1 MANNNSGEIK
11 TYAPIR
17 VMTEEGKAAFAQQV
31 FDETQGRFQSAIN
44 QDLNRAVAGADD
56 KSRTGNTNATSI
68 EDKVNSLIDCVLLM
82 IQGVVFHS
90 GTPFVSPEELSSH
103 LELLRYTYSG
113 TTPAICGQA
122 ICGQTICGI
131 T

>member
-1 MANNNSGEIK
+1 MANGSDEIK
-11 TYAPIR
+11 IYGAIR
-17 VMTEEGKAAFAQQV
+17 CKTAEGKAAFAQQV

-44 QDLNRAVAGADD
+44 QDLNRAVAGADE

-68 EDKVNSLIDCVLLM
+68 ESKVNALIDCLQTL

-90 GTPFVSPEELSSH
+90 GTPFVSPEELSTQ

-122 ICGQTICGI
+122 ICGQTICG
-131 T
+131 TT

>member
-1 MANNNSGEIK
+1 MAQGDIAI
-11 TYAPIR
+11 YGAVR
-17 VMTEEGKAAFAQQV
+17 AMTGEGKAAYAGQV

-44 QDLNRAVAGADD
+44 QDLNRAVAGADE

-68 EDKVNSLIDCVLLM
+68 EDKVNALIDCIQTL

-90 GTPFVSPEELSSH
+90 GTPFVSPEELNTS

-122 ICGQTICGI
+122 ICGQTICGTI
-131 T
+131 

>member
-1 MANNNSGEIK
+1 MANPSSFVKIYG
-11 TYAPIR
+11 AIR
-17 VMTEEGKAAFAQQV
+17 AMTEDGKAAFAQQV

-44 QDLNRAVAGADD
+44 QDLNRAVAGADE

-122 ICGQTICGI
+122 ICGQTICG
-131 T
+131 TT

>member
-1 MANNNSGEIK
+1 MAQGDIEI
-11 TYAPIR
+11 YGAIR
-17 VMTEEGKAAFAQQV
+17 AMTGAGKAAYAQQV

-44 QDLNRAVAGADD
+44 QDLNRAVEGADE

-68 EDKVNSLIDCVLLM
+68 EGKVNALIDCVQTL

-90 GTPFVSPEELSSH
+90 GTPFVSPEELNTQ
-103 LELLRYTYSG
+103 LELLRYTYST

-122 ICGQTICGI
+122 ICGQTICGTI
-131 T
+131 

>member
-1 MANNNSGEIK
+1 MANPSSFVKIYG
-11 TYAPIR
+11 AIR
-17 VMTEEGKAAFAQQV
+17 AMTEDGKAAFAQQV

-44 QDLNRAVAGADD
+44 QDFNRAVEGADE

-68 EDKVNSLIDCVLLM
+68 EDKVNALIDCLQTL

-90 GTPFVSPEELSSH
+90 GTPFVSPEELSTS

-122 ICGQTICGI
+122 ICGQTICG
-131 T
+131 TT

>member
-1 MANNNSGEIK
+1 MANPSSFVKIYG
-11 TYAPIR
+11 TIR
-17 VMTEEGKAAFAQQV
+17 TMTEDGKAAFAQQV
-31 FDETQGRFQSAIN
+31 FDETQGRFQSEIN
-44 QDLNRAVAGADD
+44 QDLNRAVAGADE

-68 EDKVNSLIDCVLLM
+68 EDKVNALIDCIQTL

-90 GTPFVSPEELSSH
+90 GTPFVSPEELNSQ
-103 LELLRYTYSG
+103 LELLRYSYSG

-131 T
+131 I

>member
-1 MANNNSGEIK
+1 MAQGDIEI
-11 TYAPIR
+11 YGAVR
-17 VMTEEGKAAFAQQV
+17 AMTGAGKAAYAQQV

-44 QDLNRAVAGADD
+44 QDLNKAVAGADE

-68 EDKVNSLIDCVLLM
+68 EDKVNALIDCVQTL
-82 IQGVVFHS
+82 IQGVVFHA
-90 GTPFVSPEELSSH
+90 GTPFVSPEELSTS
-103 LELLRYTYSG
+103 LELLRYTYST

-131 T
+131 I

>member
-1 MANNNSGEIK
+1 MANPSSFVKIYG
-11 TYAPIR
+11 AIR
-17 VMTEEGKAAFAQQV
+17 AMTEDGKAAFAQQV

-44 QDLNRAVAGADD
+44 QDLNRAVAGADE

-68 EDKVNSLIDCVLLM
+68 EDKVNALIDCIQTL

-90 GTPFVSPEELSSH
+90 GTPFVSPEELNSQ
-103 LELLRYTYSG
+103 LELLRYSYSS

-122 ICGQTICGI
+122 ICGQTICGVI
-131 T
+131 

>member
-1 MANNNSGEIK
+1 MAQGDIEI
-11 TYAPIR
+11 YGAIR
-17 VMTEEGKAAFAQQV
+17 AMTGAGKSAYAQQV
-31 FDETQGRFQSAIN
+31 YDETQKRFQSAIN
-44 QDLNRAVAGADD
+44 QDISKAVAGADE

-68 EDKVNSLIDCVLLM
+68 ENKVNALIDCIQTL

-90 GTPFVSPEELSSH
+90 GTPFVSPEELNSQ
-103 LELLRYTYSG
+103 LELLRYSYSS

-131 T
+131 I

>member
-1 MANNNSGEIK
+1 MANPSSFVKIYG
-11 TYAPIR
+11 AMR
-17 VMTEEGKAAFAQQV
+17 AMTEDGKAAFAQQV

-44 QDLNRAVAGADD
+44 QDFNRAVAGADE

-68 EDKVNSLIDCVLLM
+68 EGKVNALIDCIQTM

-90 GTPFVSPEELSSH
+90 GTPFVSPEELNTS
-103 LELLRYTYSG
+103 LELLRYSYSS

-122 ICGQTICGI
+122 ICGQTICG
-131 T
+131 TT